1 MPGTECDF
9 AEGKKVKMQNKDKQ
23 SWHCG
28 METEEKDY
36 VCSILY
42 PYYLSLR
49 PYCIS
54 KCFSLYHF
62 ISALYSSYTVH
73 PVTLH
78 FLREDGRLSSQHS
91 STIYLISLL
100 LPVCPFLPAVYE
112 SYNRLPVMLIK

>member
-1 MPGTECDF
+1 
-9 AEGKKVKMQNKDKQ
+9 MQNKDKQ

-28 METEEKDY
+28 METEETDY

-42 PYYLSLR
+42 PYYLSL
-49 PYCIS
+49 Y
-54 KCFSLYHF
+54 SLF
-62 ISALYSSYTVH
+62 SALYSSYTVH

-78 FLREDGRLSSQHS
+78 FLRDDGRLSSQQS

-112 SYNRLPVMLIK
+112 SYNRLPVMFIK